1 VLAHELLPQSYL
13 LFLAC
18 CFLLP
23 VRRLS
28 RTGRYRFLATLRRV
42 SVGGL
47 ARQQDGRFGD
57 VLLADALTS
66 YAKVLGDLAVSLC
79 MFLSP
84 RYSSTGRAERVACGG
99 AYLVPLVISV
109 PSAIRLRQC
118 LIEFR
123 RAQRERERDGSSSS
137 SSSGVGVG
145 GVGGG
150 GGQHLANAL
159 KYASAFPVIALSAM
173 QRAHDPTQ
181 SRLSEVQLYRLWS
194 VCLVP
199 RLYSFSFLRLSVP
212 TTQQLTK
219 APKGC
224 SSSS

>member
-1 VLAHELLPQSYL
+1 MLSHELLPQSYL
-13 LFLAC
+13 LFLVC

-47 ARQQDGRFGD
+47 ARQHDGRFGD

-66 YAKVLGDLAVSLC
+66 YAKVLGDLAASLC
-79 MFLSP
+79 MLLSP
-84 RYSSTGRAERVACGG
+84 PYSSTGRAERTACGDG

-123 RAQRERERDGSSSS
+123 RAQREQERNGSSSS
-137 SSSGVGVG
+137 SSSVVGGG
-145 GVGGG
+145 GVGGAAG
-150 GGQHLANAL
+150 GGGGAGQHLANAL

-181 SRLSEVQLYRLWS
+181 SRLSEVQLYRLW
-194 VCLVP
+194 
-199 RLYSFSFLRLSVP
+199 
-212 TTQQLTK
+212 
-219 APKGC
+219 
-224 SSSS
+224 